1 MGPKVQ
7 KYKYFTKYVEHVFLM
22 IDLFGRFLIQNW
34 HVSYFLS
41 ISLLFVVTSVLESGV
56 HCHFKL
62 FFISNFYIFFLK
74 MLPHK
79 YYDVYR
85 IMTTAPKYPLQKMW
99 ISALEIL
106 RFAVVY
112 FSSEA
117 VLQDVS
123 KNNPNKNQ
131 IDGNIQVTLE
141 QRGEYVN
148 MLQKLSQQI
157 IKTS

>member
-1 MGPKVQ
+1 
-7 KYKYFTKYVEHVFLM
+7 
-22 IDLFGRFLIQNW
+22 
-34 HVSYFLS
+34 
-41 ISLLFVVTSVLESGV
+41 
-56 HCHFKL
+56 
-62 FFISNFYIFFLK
+62 

-85 IMTTAPKYPLQKMW
+85 IMTTASKYLLQKMW

-112 FSSEA
+112 FSLEA

-123 KNNPNKNQ
+123 KINPTKNQ
-131 IDGNIQVTLE
+131 IDANIQVTLE

>member
-1 MGPKVQ
+1 
-7 KYKYFTKYVEHVFLM
+7 
-22 IDLFGRFLIQNW
+22 
-34 HVSYFLS
+34 
-41 ISLLFVVTSVLESGV
+41 
-56 HCHFKL
+56 
-62 FFISNFYIFFLK
+62 

-85 IMTTAPKYPLQKMW
+85 IMTTASKYLLQKMW

-112 FSSEA
+112 FSSE
-117 VLQDVS
+117 VVWQDVS
-123 KNNPNKNQ
+123 KNNPTKNQ
-131 IDGNIQVTLE
+131 IDANIQVTLE

>member
-1 MGPKVQ
+1 
-7 KYKYFTKYVEHVFLM
+7 
-22 IDLFGRFLIQNW
+22 
-34 HVSYFLS
+34 
-41 ISLLFVVTSVLESGV
+41 
-56 HCHFKL
+56 
-62 FFISNFYIFFLK
+62 

-131 IDGNIQVTLE
+131 IDGNIQVTPE

>member
-62 FFISNFYIFFLK
+62 FFISNFYNFFWKCCPTSTTTCTESWQLLLNIHCK
-74 MLPHK
+74 KCEYRLWK
-79 YYDVYR
+79 YYALLLFIFLQRRSYKTFQR
-85 IMTTAPKYPLQKMW
+85 IIQTKIKSMAIFKW
-99 ISALEIL
+99 H
-106 RFAVVY
+106 R
-112 FSSEA
+112 
-117 VLQDVS
+117 S
-123 KNNPNKNQ
+123 K
-131 IDGNIQVTLE
+131 E
-141 QRGEYVN
+141 EN
-148 MLQKLSQQI
+148 MLICCRSYRNKL
-157 IKTS
+157 

>member
-1 MGPKVQ
+1 
-7 KYKYFTKYVEHVFLM
+7 
-22 IDLFGRFLIQNW
+22 
-34 HVSYFLS
+34 
-41 ISLLFVVTSVLESGV
+41 
-56 HCHFKL
+56 
-62 FFISNFYIFFLK
+62 

-85 IMTTAPKYPLQKMW
+85 IMTTASKYLLQKMW

-112 FSSEA
+112 FSLEA

-123 KNNPNKNQ
+123 KNNPTKNQ
-131 IDGNIQVTLE
+131 IDANIQVTLE

>member
-1 MGPKVQ
+1 
-7 KYKYFTKYVEHVFLM
+7 
-22 IDLFGRFLIQNW
+22 
-34 HVSYFLS
+34 
-41 ISLLFVVTSVLESGV
+41 
-56 HCHFKL
+56 
-62 FFISNFYIFFLK
+62 

-79 YYDVYR
+79 YYDVCR
-85 IMTTAPKYPLQKMW
+85 IMTTAPKYLLQKMW

-112 FSSEA
+112 FSLEA

-123 KNNPNKNQ
+123 KINPTKNQ
-131 IDGNIQVTLE
+131 IDANIQVTLE